1 MPIMTGAAL
10 SETAPNRGVYNDGII
25 NAMSVL
31 SDRSAHE
38 EDNILTAH
46 ALKAMAHPLRWKILC
61 TLGSQELSVGQIV
74 DMTGTSQSNVSQ
86 HLEQLRSKRI
96 VTWRKEGNRVFY
108 RIRNGQLVMLIGTM
122 RSVLCPTNL
131 EASTRE

>member
-1 MPIMTGAAL
+1 
-10 SETAPNRGVYNDGII
+10 
-25 NAMSVL
+25 MSVL
-31 SDRSAHE
+31 SDPTAPDE
-38 EDNILTAH
+38 NNILTAH

-61 TLGSQELSVGQIV
+61 TLGSQELSVGEIV

-108 RIRNGQLVMLIGTM
+108 RIRNGQLVMLIATM
-122 RSVLCPTNL
+122 RSVLCPANL
-131 EASTRE
+131 DTSARD